1 MRLPCR
7 TLHLSYLTGNHAHQN
22 AFLPRPNSG
31 GHCYG
36 AVFASGADAY
46 RSCSDSV
53 RRACARRRRRPTSEG
68 RAGVRPRYPGKIVA
82 QNPNVARDADRDGFG
97 IIVRVIQDG
106 RLDGGHTQDD
116 MNATVGWLL
125 DHGADPNLCPQGR
138 QRTPLTLAIDQSG
151 LALVK
156 LLLAKGADP
165 NLADSAGSTPFDQ
178 VMFYGS
184 RYRSLDGTTTA
195 AGLLAALLD
204 KSNKI
209 PFNVNRDGKSAILL
223 ALTVILSPLG
233 STENLQTLIAAGADF
248 HSRTGAVPISM
259 WGMFPIVMSSQPNR
273 VSTLRDVNLRDLG
286 AVDFAVLGG
295 NKEVLKYLLSK
306 GLSVSGRTL
315 NGDTPLHFAAF
326 ARPSMIPAL
335 LALHAD
341 PGALNNQGQTPLA
354 FALSNPSIED
364 DKDFPGAINGRSG

>member
-1 MRLPCR
+1 M
-7 TLHLSYLTGNHAHQN
+7 
-22 AFLPRPNSG
+22 
-31 GHCYG
+31 
-36 AVFASGADAY
+36 
-46 RSCSDSV
+46 
-53 RRACARRRRRPTSEG
+53 
-68 RAGVRPRYPGKIVA
+68 
-82 QNPNVARDADRDGFG
+82 ARDADRDGFG